1 MVVHLGQGGLKLSKS
16 RLLLLNH
23 GSRGTVDKLGIREL
37 GLALG
42 NLLVKP
48 VNLFLQAR
56 LFRLKVNF
64 NLKSKPQ
71 STKNLNSLEKLNHG
85 TD

>member
-1 MVVHLGQGGLKLSKS
+1 MLVVHLGQGGLKLSKS
-16 RLLLLNH
+16 RLLLLNNR
-23 GSRGTVDKLGIREL
+23 SRSPVDKLGIREL

-48 VNLFLQAR
+48 VNFFLQAR

-64 NLKSKPQ
+64 NLKP
-71 STKNLNSLEKLNHG
+71 
-85 TD
+85 